1 MVGVSERPSSPPVAT
16 VRPGSGAFRHLRAMS
31 ASLACVASAFGAHV
45 LAGGQA
51 EHTVVMAV
59 FVVSGALAWALASVR
74 LTSLQL
80 LGLLVLG
87 QIAVHGVSMASS
99 TGHATPMGLSM
110 FAIHAGV
117 TLFSWWA
124 LSRGEAF
131 CWAVAHHLALRPL
144 ALLLHRWSAR
154 PARAS
159 IASTPVAV
167 RPSLLHLHVTPVRGP
182 PAKPA
187 FALYL

>member
-1 MVGVSERPSSPPVAT
+1 M
-16 VRPGSGAFRHLRAMS
+16 RHVRAMA
-31 ASLACVASAFGAHV
+31 ASLACVASAFGAHL

-51 EHTVVMAV
+51 ELATVVAV
-59 FVVSGALAWALASVR
+59 FVASGALAWALASVR

-87 QIAVHGVSMASS
+87 QIGVHGASMASA

-110 FAIHAGV
+110 VVIHAAV
-117 TLFSWWA
+117 TLVSWWA

-131 CWAVAHHLALRPL
+131 VWAVAQHLALRPL
-144 ALLLHRWSAR
+144 ALVLNCWRAR
-154 PARAS
+154 PVRAS
-159 IASTPVAV
+159 VASTPVIV
-167 RPSLLHLHVTPVRGP
+167 RPSLLDLHVTPVRGP

-187 FALYL
+187 FAHFP